1 MKFKWDPAK
10 AENNVRKYGVS
21 FDDATSVL
29 KDPLALIF
37 DDVEHSQKEKREIV
51 IGMSKAQK
59 KLLTCIVVRLEDTVH
74 FISARP
80 ATHGEASHYDENSEI
95 TYE

>member
-21 FDDATSVL
+21 FDEATSIF

-37 DDVEHSQKEKREIV
+37 EDAEHSQKEKREIV
-51 IGMSKAQK
+51 IGMSRAQK
-59 KLLTCIVVRLEDTVH
+59 KLLRCIVVRFEDTVR

-80 ATHGEASHYDENSEI
+80 ATHGEISHYDENSEI